1 MAGAFWESY
10 TQALIGAIKRCDGGV
25 SITMVTKLKFPIW
38 QNTAG
43 EKILTRVFASP
54 ATDGKHKMRIHCKSI
69 TWINSS
75 ISETKFIGTT
85 TVS

>member
-1 MAGAFWESY
+1 MR
-10 TQALIGAIKRCDGGV
+10 ALIGAIKRCDGGV
-25 SITMVTKLKFPIW
+25 SITMVTKLNFSIW
-38 QNTAG
+38 QKTAG
-43 EKILTRVFASP
+43 RKIVTRVFASP